1 MQEISGLGFTRKGE
15 EVQAWEE
22 VYPDFRRPRHGG
34 QAEVAAVAGI
44 GDELKAVGEAAMAEG
59 RESAEEGGEVR
70 SEQKKRIWGM
80 SVPTYH
86 GKEENKAQSAP
97 AQTNPKY

>member
-1 MQEISGLGFTRKGE
+1 M
-15 EVQAWEE
+15 QAWEE

-86 GKEENKAQSAP
+86 GKENKAQSAP